1 MDHCNAS
8 YIHTF
13 FGFLIIIL
21 FLYDVFII
29 IIIYI
34 VVFVVPSEY
43 RTTAVG
49 KAALAGKYPFLMA
62 WKDTVLATVCKY

>member
-8 YIHTF
+8 YTF

-29 IIIYI
+29 I

-49 KAALAGKYPFLMA
+49 KAALAAKYHFLMA
-62 WKDTVLATVCKY
+62 WEDTVLATVCKY

>member
-1 MDHCNAS
+1 MHH
-8 YIHTF
+8 IHTF
-13 FGFLIIIL
+13 FGFLIV
-21 FLYDVFII
+21 LYYFF
-29 IIIYI
+29 YMMCLLLI

-49 KAALAGKYPFLMA
+49 KAALAAKYHFLMA

>member
-1 MDHCNAS
+1 MHHIYTLS
-8 YIHTF
+8 LVFSLLYYFYIMMC
-13 FGFLIIIL
+13 LL
-21 FLYDVFII
+21 L
-29 IIIYI
+29 I

-49 KAALAGKYPFLMA
+49 KAALAAKYHFLMA